1 LPEIK
6 LRTVI
11 NSNPEIVF
19 NLSRSIELHKEST
32 KHTNEEAVAG
42 KTRGLM
48 ELHDTVT
55 WRAKHLG
62 VYLTLT
68 SKITEFTPF
77 QYFTDEMVN
86 GPFKGFKHQHI
97 INNLDQRVEM
107 IDVFDYESPFGL
119 LGKLADIL
127 FLEGYMRRLLI
138 ARNQTIKV
146 FAESEKWREILKA
159 HKSK

>member
-1 LPEIK
+1 LPVIK
-6 LRTVI
+6 LQTVI

-32 KHTNEEAVAG
+32 KHTKEEAVAG

-68 SKITEFTPF
+68 SQITEFTPF
-77 QYFTDEMVN
+77 QYFTDEMVK
-86 GPFKGFKHQHI
+86 GPFKRFVHQHI
-97 INNLDQRVEM
+97 INKFDQSVEM
-107 IDVFDYESPFGL
+107 IDVFEYESPFGL
-119 LGKLADIL
+119 LGKLVDSL

-138 ARNQTIKV
+138 TRNQTIKA
-146 FAESEKWREILKA
+146 FAESERWREILKVD
-159 HKSK
+159 